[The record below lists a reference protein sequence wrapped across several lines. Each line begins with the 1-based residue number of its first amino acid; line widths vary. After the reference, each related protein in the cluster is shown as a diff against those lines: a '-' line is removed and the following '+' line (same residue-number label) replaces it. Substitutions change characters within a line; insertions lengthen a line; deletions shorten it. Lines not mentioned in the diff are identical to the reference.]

1 MSLQTIILP
10 PGPLVLVHKGWHHD
24 SKDSA
29 DGLRQSDTGKSKRS
43 LNDVSIPVA
52 KPLLSKSAPKRSRGE
67 RTRPQT
73 ALGAAP
79 GRTQDWLFVDA
90 TDPLRKRDPGVQKLV
105 RRHVMRDYYGDPESR
120 EKAKKPRTKS
130 PTASAVVAPRLEGDP
145 RAMLKE
151 CLLSRNPPGSA
162 TSLYGGGLP
171 FAMKPHFHKLMN
183 FYIAQIARTL
193 YPLHDTMIFNPAHK
207 FWFPLALTDEALFR
221 ALLYVSALGLTTLPG
236 SKASASEDSTSLTRP
251 LFGLLSRRLND
262 LSKVSDATIGAI
274 SCLAMV
280 ATMHGN
286 KEEWSMHL
294 KGMAE
299 MIRIKGGLSAIPES
313 LQNKMCRAD
322 VEGALD
328 TLSTPFLEPLI
339 RTQPAISSI
348 LPPIEVPPPSTDF
361 LHILAFTNLDLP
373 LLNIFVDL
381 SRFTETLEYAINR
394 SEISIHPR
402 AFDEDAV
409 LIQYNLLHLLDYEKF
424 GTLEACRLGALL
436 CVKSITRATPF
447 APGTSSTIVSRLK
460 LALEGAPADE
470 RLPYLDLWLL
480 YTGGLASQ
488 GTSERA
494 WFKYKLAELSELEPE
509 LSSWISI
516 RNALKGCL
524 WVESI
529 HERPCRQLWEEVNE
543 FRATAVG

>member
-1 MSLQTIILP
+1 MSQQTIILP
-10 PGPLVLVHKGWHHD
+10 PGPLVLVHKGWQHGP
-24 SKDSA
+24 KGSA
-29 DGLRQSDTGKSKRS
+29 DGLHQFHAGKSRRS
-43 LNDVSIPVA
+43 FDASIPVA
-52 KPLLSKSAPKRSRGE
+52 KPLLSKSATKRVREE
-67 RTRPQT
+67 RPRPQT
-73 ALGAAP
+73 TPGAAP

-90 TDPLRKRDPGVQKLV
+90 TEPLRKRDPGVQKLV
-105 RRHVMRDYYGDPESR
+105 RRHVMKDYYGDPEAR
-120 EKAKKPRTKS
+120 EKAKRPRIKS
-130 PTASAVVAPRLEGDP
+130 PTSSAGVASVLERDH

-151 CLLSRNPPGSA
+151 SLFSKNPPGSA

-171 FAMKPHFHKLMN
+171 FAIKPYFHKLMN
-183 FYIAQIARTL
+183 FYISQIARVL
-193 YPLHDTMIFNPAHK
+193 YPLQDNMIFNPAHK

-236 SKASASEDSTSLTRP
+236 SKASASDDPTGLTRP
-251 LFGLLSRRLND
+251 LFGLLSQRLND

-280 ATMHGN
+280 ATMYG
-286 KEEWSMHL
+286 KKDEWSMHL

-313 LQNKMCRAD
+313 LQNKLCRAD
-322 VEGALD
+322 VEGATD
-328 TLSTPFLEPLI
+328 TLSMPYLEPLT

-373 LLNIFVDL
+373 LLNIFVDI
-381 SRFTETLEYAINR
+381 SRFMETLNYAIDR

-409 LIQYNLLHLLDYEKF
+409 LIQYDLLHLPEYDKS

-436 CVKSITRATPF
+436 CIKSLTRATPF
-447 APGTSSTIVSRLK
+447 APGSSATIVSKLK
-460 LALEGAPADE
+460 SALEGAPASD
-470 RLPYLDLWLL
+470 RLSYLDLWLL
-480 YTGGLASQ
+480 YTGGIASQ
-488 GTSERA
+488 GTPERA
-494 WFKYKLAELSELEPE
+494 WFTYKLAELSQLEPE
-509 LSSWISI
+509 LSSWISV
-516 RNALKGCL
+516 RNVLRSSL

-529 HERPCRQLWEEVNE
+529 HDGPCRQLWADVND
-543 FRATAVG
+543 FRVTND